1 MFQTGRL
8 SDMAALGV
16 VILIVINILVTLVL
30 RLLYRQEKKEVAQ

>member
-30 RLLYRQEKKEVAQ
+30 RLLYRQEKKGAA